1 MPRIKLFLMRHS
13 KSCNNHIRS
22 NVGVDTVAFS
32 QEVRDPALSI
42 EGRRVAAL
50 YGPHLQRLLSEAGFD
65 VKGARIC
72 SSTLHRA
79 KETAALVFGRAS
91 QCIADFTENGAI
103 PENTPEGSRYTEPNW
118 SAVVKQLGHEARDGD
133 SVVIV
138 GHGSYLGSLWPALTG
153 APRKERLRNL
163 DGILLDI
170 TVHPSGR
177 ATVHGHR
184 GFQCPPEYRA
194 SDRRDTC
201 TVRDTRKIAALH
213 KKMRKQRGGMPQGFH
228 QPGAQ
233 FVHTSAT
240 PTGVETVFPTDG
252 AFVRAPLHSQM
263 GGFYPSVM
271 GAFAANGSSLVPV
284 AGYMGYKMFS
294 NNKQNK
300 TRRAKKTQKKTK
312 MRKTRK
318 GLARRRRG

>member
-13 KSCNNHIRS
+13 KSCNNHIRH
-22 NVGVDTVAFS
+22 NVNVDAIAFS
-32 QEVRDPALSI
+32 QEVRDPALST
-42 EGRRVAAL
+42 EGHRVAAL
-50 YGPHLQRLLSEAGFD
+50 YGPLLQQLLTDAGFD
-65 VKGARIC
+65 VKAARIC
-72 SSTLHRA
+72 SSTLRRA
-79 KETAALVFGRAS
+79 KETAALVFGRKS
-91 QCIADFTENGAI
+91 QCIEQFTENGAI
-103 PENTPEGSRYTEPNW
+103 PENTPEGFRYIEPNW
-118 SAVVKQLGHEARDGD
+118 PSVVKQLSKETTDGE

-138 GHGSYLGSLWPALTG
+138 GHGSYLRSLWPTLTG
-153 APRKERLRNL
+153 APRTERLHNL
-163 DGILLDI
+163 EGILLDI

-184 GFQCPPEYRA
+184 EFPCPPEYRA
-194 SDRRDTC
+194 SDRLDTC

-233 FVHTSAT
+233 FVHTSPT

-252 AFVRAPLHSQM
+252 AFVRAPLHSQA

-294 NNKQNK
+294 NNKQK
-300 TRRAKKTQKKTK
+300 TTRKNKKTMKKSKSKHRT
-312 MRKTRK
+312 
-318 GLARRRRG
+318 RRRRGSSRA